1 MVKKFLI
8 IIFIFFTGAL
18 FSQNKLISKS
28 ITQIS
33 KADTVYFI
41 ADNSGCFNA
50 YILEVKMC
58 KQKRGS
64 RLLIMKTDSK
74 TEEKRISSKEFKSF
88 LKNYE
93 ASVNYFATK
102 DDGKCTS
109 ITEFDLY
116 RKYNKDKIT
125 SIKFKNT
132 TCEAEFN
139 PEMFLQNLL
148 RIKTD
153 VK

>member
-1 MVKKFLI
+1 MKNSLI
-8 IIFIFFTGAL
+8 IIFVFFTGAL
-18 FSQNKLISKS
+18 FSQDKGISKS
-28 ITQIS
+28 MAEIS
-33 KADTVYFI
+33 KADTVYFV

-58 KQKRGS
+58 KQKRGD
-64 RLLIMKTDSK
+64 RKLIMRTDSK
-74 TEEKRISSKEFKSF
+74 TEEKKISAKEFKTF
-88 LKNYE
+88 MKNYE
-93 ASVNYFATK
+93 NSVNHFIGI
-102 DDGKCTS
+102 DNGKCTS

-116 RKYNKDKIT
+116 RRYNREKTT
-125 SIKFKNT
+125 SVKFKNT

-148 RIKTD
+148 RVKTG

>member
-1 MVKKFLI
+1 VKNSLI
-8 IIFIFFTGAL
+8 IIFVFFTGAL
-18 FSQNKLISKS
+18 FSQDKGVSKS
-28 ITQIS
+28 IAEIS
-33 KADTVYFI
+33 KADTVYFV

-58 KQKRGS
+58 KQKRGD
-64 RLLIMKTDSK
+64 RKLIMRTDSK
-74 TEEKRISSKEFKSF
+74 TEEKKISAKEFKAF
-88 LKNYE
+88 MKNYE
-93 ASVNYFATK
+93 NSVNHFISI
-102 DDGKCTS
+102 DNGKCTS

-116 RKYNKDKIT
+116 RRYTKEKTT

-148 RIKTD
+148 RVKTG

>member
-1 MVKKFLI
+1 MKNSLI
-8 IIFIFFTGAL
+8 IIFVLFTGAL
-18 FSQNKLISKS
+18 FSQDKLISKS
-28 ITQIS
+28 IAEIS
-33 KADTVYFI
+33 KADTVYFV

-58 KQKRGS
+58 KQKRGD
-64 RLLIMKTDSK
+64 RKLIMRTDSK
-74 TEEKRISSKEFKSF
+74 TEEKKISAKEFKAF
-88 LKNYE
+88 MKNYE
-93 ASVNYFATK
+93 NSVNHFISI
-102 DDGKCTS
+102 DNGKCTS

-116 RKYNKDKIT
+116 RRYTKGKAT

-148 RIKTD
+148 R
-153 VK
+153 VKAGVK

>member
-1 MVKKFLI
+1 MKNSLI
-8 IIFIFFTGAL
+8 IIFVLFTGAL
-18 FSQNKLISKS
+18 FSQDKLISKS
-28 ITQIS
+28 IAEIS
-33 KADTVYFI
+33 KADTVYFV

-58 KQKRGS
+58 KQKRGD
-64 RLLIMKTDSK
+64 RKLIMKTDSK
-74 TEEKRISSKEFKSF
+74 TEEKKISAKEFKAF
-88 LKNYE
+88 MKNYE
-93 ASVNYFATK
+93 NSVNHFISI
-102 DDGKCTS
+102 DNGKCTS

-116 RKYNKDKIT
+116 RRYTKEKTT

-148 RIKTD
+148 R
-153 VK
+153 VKAGVK

>member
-1 MVKKFLI
+1 MKNSLI
-8 IIFIFFTGAL
+8 IIFVLFTGAL
-18 FSQNKLISKS
+18 FSQDKLISKS
-28 ITQIS
+28 IAEIS
-33 KADTVYFI
+33 KADTVYFV

-58 KQKRGS
+58 KQKRGD
-64 RLLIMKTDSK
+64 RKLIMKTDSK
-74 TEEKRISSKEFKSF
+74 TEEKKISAKEFKAF
-88 LKNYE
+88 MKNYE
-93 ASVNYFATK
+93 NSVNHFISI
-102 DDGKCTS
+102 DNGKCTS

-116 RKYNKDKIT
+116 RRYTKGKAT

-148 RIKTD
+148 R
-153 VK
+153 VKAGVK

>member
-1 MVKKFLI
+1 MKNSLI
-8 IIFIFFTGAL
+8 IIFVFFTGAL
-18 FSQNKLISKS
+18 FSQDKGVSKS
-28 ITQIS
+28 IAEIS

-58 KQKRGS
+58 KQKRGE
-64 RLLIMKTDSK
+64 RKLIMKTDSK
-74 TEEKRISSKEFKSF
+74 TEEKKISAKEFKAF
-88 LKNYE
+88 MKNYE
-93 ASVNYFATK
+93 NSVNHFIGI
-102 DDGKCTS
+102 DNGKCTS

-116 RKYNKDKIT
+116 RRYTKEKTT

-148 RIKTD
+148 RVKTGIK
-153 VK
+153 

>member
-1 MVKKFLI
+1 MKNSLI
-8 IIFIFFTGAL
+8 IIFVFFTGAL
-18 FSQNKLISKS
+18 FSQDKGVSKS
-28 ITQIS
+28 IAEIS

-58 KQKRGS
+58 KQKGGDRK
-64 RLLIMKTDSK
+64 LIMKTDSK
-74 TEEKRISSKEFKSF
+74 TEEKKISAKEFKAF
-88 LKNYE
+88 MKNYE
-93 ASVNYFATK
+93 NSVNHFIGI
-102 DDGKCTS
+102 DNGKCTS

-116 RKYNKDKIT
+116 RRYTKEKTT

-148 RIKTD
+148 RVKTG

>member
-1 MVKKFLI
+1 MKNSLI
-8 IIFIFFTGAL
+8 IIFVFFTGAL
-18 FSQNKLISKS
+18 FSQDKGVSKS
-28 ITQIS
+28 IAEIS

-58 KQKRGS
+58 KQKRGD
-64 RLLIMKTDSK
+64 RKLIMKTDSK
-74 TEEKRISSKEFKSF
+74 TEEKKISAKEFKAF
-88 LKNYE
+88 MKNYE
-93 ASVNYFATK
+93 NSVNHFIGI
-102 DDGKCTS
+102 DNGKCTS

-116 RKYNKDKIT
+116 RRYTKEKTT

-148 RIKTD
+148 RVKTG

>member
-28 ITQIS
+28 ITEIS

-58 KQKRGS
+58 KQKRGN

-74 TEEKRISSKEFKSF
+74 AEEKRISCKEFKSF
-88 LKNYE
+88 MKNYE
-93 ASVNYFATK
+93 TSVNYFATK

-116 RKYNKDKIT
+116 RKYNKDKTT

-148 RIKTD
+148 R
-153 VK
+153 VKPGVK

>member
-1 MVKKFLI
+1 MKNSLI
-8 IIFIFFTGAL
+8 IIFVFFTGAL
-18 FSQNKLISKS
+18 FSQDKGISKS
-28 ITQIS
+28 IAEIS
-33 KADTVYFI
+33 KADTVYFV

-58 KQKRGS
+58 KQKRGD
-64 RLLIMKTDSK
+64 RKLIMRTDSK
-74 TEEKRISSKEFKSF
+74 TEEKKISAKEFKTF
-88 LKNYE
+88 MKNYE
-93 ASVNYFATK
+93 NSVNHFIGI
-102 DDGKCTS
+102 DNGKCTS

-116 RKYNKDKIT
+116 RRYTKEKAT

-148 RIKTD
+148 RVKTG

>member
-1 MVKKFLI
+1 MVKNSLI
-8 IIFIFFTGAL
+8 IIFVFFTGAL
-18 FSQNKLISKS
+18 FSQDKGVSKS
-28 ITQIS
+28 MAEIS
-33 KADTVYFI
+33 KADTVYFV

-58 KQKRGS
+58 KQKRGD
-64 RLLIMKTDSK
+64 RKLIMRTDSK
-74 TEEKRISSKEFKSF
+74 TEEKKISAKEFKAF
-88 LKNYE
+88 MKNYE
-93 ASVNYFATK
+93 NSVNHFIGI
-102 DDGKCTS
+102 DNGKCTS

-116 RKYNKDKIT
+116 RRYTKEKTT

-148 RIKTD
+148 RVKTG

>member
-1 MVKKFLI
+1 MKNSLI
-8 IIFIFFTGAL
+8 IIFVFFTGAL
-18 FSQNKLISKS
+18 FSQDKGVSKS
-28 ITQIS
+28 IAEIS

-58 KQKRGS
+58 KQKGGDRK
-64 RLLIMKTDSK
+64 LIMKTDSK
-74 TEEKRISSKEFKSF
+74 TEDKKISAKEFKAF
-88 LKNYE
+88 MKNYE
-93 ASVNYFATK
+93 NSVNHFIGI
-102 DDGKCTS
+102 DNGKCTS

-116 RKYNKDKIT
+116 RRYTKEKTT

-148 RIKTD
+148 RVKTG

>member
-1 MVKKFLI
+1 MKNSLI
-8 IIFIFFTGAL
+8 IIFVFFTGAL
-18 FSQNKLISKS
+18 FSQDKGVSKS
-28 ITQIS
+28 IAEIS
-33 KADTVYFI
+33 KADTIYFV

-58 KQKRGS
+58 KQKRGD
-64 RLLIMKTDSK
+64 RKLIMRTDSK
-74 TEEKRISSKEFKSF
+74 TEEKKISAKEFKAF
-88 LKNYE
+88 MKNYE
-93 ASVNYFATK
+93 NSVNHFISI
-102 DDGKCTS
+102 DNGKCTS

-116 RKYNKDKIT
+116 RRYTKEKTT

-148 RIKTD
+148 R
-153 VK
+153 VKAGVK